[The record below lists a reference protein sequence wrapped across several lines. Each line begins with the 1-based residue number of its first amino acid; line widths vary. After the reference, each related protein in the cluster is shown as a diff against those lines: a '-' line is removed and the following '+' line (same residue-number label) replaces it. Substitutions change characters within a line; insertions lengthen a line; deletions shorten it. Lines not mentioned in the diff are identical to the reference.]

1 MVQQPIPV
9 FLAAPEQETKQSH
22 RYYLLIPRQLFAYLD
37 MILLDIIQ
45 LCISYQEK
53 KNNRWLL

>member
-53 KNNRWLL
+53 K